1 MLPCGAKA
9 DFKQSLQQAHNKQIS
24 DKHTNELHW
33 LLPVEPDGY
42 AEGYT
47 SERLGAM
54 QAVLRKNGKAAFPV
68 RITMMQSEVVALR
81 KKLKSVYLN
90 TKDSELKIAI
100 ARLFIRSQDQL
111 NWLEVMAPHHV

>member
-1 MLPCGAKA
+1 MLPCGANT
-9 DFKQSLQQAHNKQIS
+9 DFKQSLQEAHNKQIS

-33 LLPVEPDGY
+33 LSSVEHDGY
-42 AEGYT
+42 TEGYT

-54 QAVLRKNGKAAFPV
+54 QAVLRKNGKSAFPV

-90 TKDSELKIAI
+90 TKDAELKTAI

-111 NWLEVMAPHHV
+111 IWLERMAP